1 MTEKWPGYD
10 WLKTLYDW
18 GAIQP
23 NLEWYV
29 PKFLTED
36 EYKSICGHDFP
47 VTTMTTTT
55 VKPETT
61 TTTKKPMTTS
71 ATPET
76 AKAPETPTSTT
87 ARVETTTTTA
97 KAPEST
103 TTTTTTD
110 KK

>member
-36 EYKSICGHDFP
+36 EYKSICGRDFP
-47 VTTMTTTT
+47 VTTTTTTT

-61 TTTKKPMTTS
+61 TTT
-71 ATPET
+71 PET
-76 AKAPETPTSTT
+76 AKAPETPTNTT
-87 ARVETTTTTA
+87 AKVETTATTA

-103 TTTTTTD
+103 TTTTTD